1 MIEYLEQQ
9 QKLTRNQWK
18 IFAAATIGDMLDFFD
33 FYLIGYVLAFIVGP
47 WKLTFGQSAMVL
59 MSAGLGAVPGAFFW
73 GWMADKVGRRKVFIL
88 TALNFSIPTG
98 LMALTPDSGG
108 WIYLTV
114 CRFLVGFG
122 VSGLFAVDL
131 PLVQEFVP
139 AYKRGWVGGLVTSCL
154 PLGNIGGA
162 FLGAFLA
169 PVLGWRGL
177 FAIGLLP
184 ALLTL
189 LIRAWVPESPRWLIR
204 KGRAAEARNSVA
216 WALMIDPKDV
226 VLPERIEETPHTPWA
241 EIFKYPRSMAV
252 SALTSLSQTSG
263 IGLLMWA
270 TTLLVLIL
278 KITPPQAAKLMIW
291 VGVCGFAG
299 RLICSYANDAIGRR
313 PAGFLVGMGGG
324 IFMCLAGFYYDGM
337 IGGVSAFWLF
347 VMVQRFF
354 GDGAYAIIGPY
365 SAEIWPAGLR
375 ASGMGFGYGIG
386 NLGKVI
392 GPLGLALICGSANFV
407 SPKASLDFI
416 VPAMLFLAFWSFLS
430 GVAFLFG
437 IETKGRSIEEIDRQL
452 TTAGQPQP
460 ALAKA
465 RAPAE

>member
-1 MIEYLEQQ
+1 MLEMIDRQTR
-9 QKLTRNQWK
+9 LTINQWK
-18 IFAAATIGDMLDFFD
+18 IIVAAILGDMLDFFD

-47 WKLTFGQSAMVL
+47 WKLTFGQGAMVL

-73 GWMADKVGRRKVFIL
+73 GWMADRVGRRKVFIL

-98 LMALTPDSGG
+98 LMALTPDGH
-108 WIYLTV
+108 WLYLTA

-139 AYKRGWVGGLVTSCL
+139 TYKRGWVGGLVTACL
-154 PLGNIGGA
+154 PLGNIFGA

-169 PVLGWRGL
+169 PVFGWRGL

-184 ALLTL
+184 ALITL

-204 KGRAAEARNSVA
+204 KGRIEEARQSVA

-226 VLPERIEETPHTPWA
+226 ELPSVIEEVKHTPWI
-241 EIFKYPRSMAV
+241 ELFKYPRSMIV
-252 SALTSLSQTSG
+252 SVLTSLSQTSG

-278 KITPPQAAKLMIW
+278 KITPAQAASMMIW
-291 VGVCGFAG
+291 VGVAGFAG
-299 RLICSYANDAIGRR
+299 RLLCSYANDAIGRR

-324 IFMCLAGFYYDGM
+324 IFMSLAGFYYDGM
-337 IGGVSAFWLF
+337 IGGVSVFWLF

-365 SAEIWPAGLR
+365 TAEIWPAGLR
-375 ASGMGFGYGIG
+375 TSGMGFGYGLG
-386 NLGKVI
+386 NLGKII
-392 GPLGLALICGSANFV
+392 GPLGLALICGSSNFV

-416 VPAMLFLAFWSFLS
+416 LPAMLFLASWSFLS
-430 GVAFLFG
+430 GIAFLFG
-437 IETKGRSIEEIDRQL
+437 IETKGRSIEEIDDHL
-452 TTAGQPQP
+452 TSGAAGKPV
-460 ALAKA
+460 LAKA
-465 RAPAE
+465 GAAAE

>member
-1 MIEYLEQQ
+1 MLDMIERQTR
-9 QKLTRNQWK
+9 LTLNQWK
-18 IFAAATIGDMLDFFD
+18 IIVAAILGDMLDFFD

-47 WKLTFGQSAMVL
+47 WQLTFGQSAVVL
-59 MSAGLGAVPGAFFW
+59 LSAGLGAVPGAFFW

-98 LMALTPDSGG
+98 LMALTPDGG
-108 WIYLTV
+108 WIYLTI

-139 AYKRGWVGGLVTSCL
+139 SHKRGWVGGLVTSCL
-154 PLGNIGGA
+154 PLGNIFGA
-162 FLGAFLA
+162 ILGAYVA
-169 PVLGWRGL
+169 PYFGWRAL
-177 FAIGLLP
+177 FAIGLAP
-184 ALLTL
+184 ALITL

-204 KGRAAEARNSVA
+204 KGRMAEARQSIA
-216 WALMIDPKDV
+216 WALQMDPKDI
-226 VLPERIEETPHTPWA
+226 VLPTTVEEVRHTPWR
-241 EIFKYPRSMAV
+241 ELFKYPRSMLV
-252 SALTSLSQTSG
+252 GCLTSLSQTSG

-278 KITPPQAAKLMIW
+278 KVTPAEASKLMIW
-291 VGVCGFAG
+291 VGLSGFAG
-299 RLICSYANDAIGRR
+299 RLVCSYASDAIGRR
-313 PAGFLVGMGGG
+313 PAGFLVGMFGGL
-324 IFMCLAGFYYDGM
+324 FMALAGFYYDGL
-337 IGGVSAFWLF
+337 IGGVSVFWLF

-375 ASGMGFGYGIG
+375 ASGMGFGYGLG

-392 GPLGLALICGSANFV
+392 GPLGLALICGQSNFV

-416 VPAMLFLAFWSFLS
+416 VPAMLFLASWSFLS
-430 GVAFLFG
+430 GIAFLFG
-437 IETKGRSIEEIDRQL
+437 IETKGRSIEEIDTQL
-452 TTAGQPQP
+452 TAGAQPRP
-460 ALAKA
+460 ALVKA
-465 RAPAE
+465 RAAAE